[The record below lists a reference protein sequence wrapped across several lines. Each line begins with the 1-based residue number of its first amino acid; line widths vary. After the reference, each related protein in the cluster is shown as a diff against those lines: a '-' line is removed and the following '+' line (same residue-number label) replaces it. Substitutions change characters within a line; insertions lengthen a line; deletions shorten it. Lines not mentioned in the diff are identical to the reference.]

1 MLQSHMKLL
10 SKTRVAPS
18 GAFTLIEILLVLVI
32 IGLLAGSIVAF
43 VIPQQEGAEKKT
55 TQMLINNVK
64 GSLDNYRLNIG
75 HYPTEEEGG
84 LLALVQKPEFEN
96 EKLGAKWQGPY
107 VKAGTTFEDAWANAL
122 VYEPA
127 DPEFMQAGDPPYRL
141 YSKGPDSLE
150 QTDDDIGDK
159 ETQEEAESIEELG
172 ESTDPNLIGDE

>member
-1 MLQSHMKLL
+1 
-10 SKTRVAPS
+10 
-18 GAFTLIEILLVLVI
+18 
-32 IGLLAGSIVAF
+32 
-43 VIPQQEGAEKKT
+43 
-55 TQMLINNVK
+55 MLINNVK

>member
-1 MLQSHMKLL
+1 MKLI
-10 SKTRVAPS
+10 SKTRVARS

-55 TQMLINNVK
+55 TQMLVNNVK

-84 LLALVQKPEFEN
+84 LLALMQKPEFEN
-96 EKLGAKWQGPY
+96 EKLGGKWQGPY
-107 VKAGTTFEDAWANAL
+107 VKAGTTFEDPWSNAL

-141 YSKGPDSLE
+141 YSKGPDGQE
-150 QTDDDIGDK
+150 ETDDDIGDK
-159 ETQEEAESIEELG
+159 EVQEEADSLEELS
-172 ESTDPNLIGDE
+172 ESADPVSTGDE

>member
-1 MLQSHMKLL
+1 MKL
-10 SKTRVAPS
+10 KPNTRKARL
-18 GAFTLIEILLVLVI
+18 GAFTLIEVLLVIVI
-32 IGLLAGSIVAF
+32 ILLLAGSIVAF
-43 VIPQQEGAEKKT
+43 VIPQQEGAEKNT
-55 TQMLINNVK
+55 TRMLVNNVK

-96 EKLGAKWQGPY
+96 EKLGGKWQGPY
-107 VKAGTTFEDAWANAL
+107 VKVGTTFEDAWSNSL

-141 YSKGPDSLE
+141 YSKGPDGQE

-159 ETQEEAESIEELG
+159 EVQEEIDSLEELS
-172 ESTDPNLIGDE
+172 ETADPLPTGDE

>member
-1 MLQSHMKLL
+1 MKPL
-10 SKTRVAPS
+10 SKTRVARS

-55 TQMLINNVK
+55 AQMLINNVK

-84 LLALVQKPEFEN
+84 LLALVQRPEFEN

-107 VKAGTTFEDAWANAL
+107 VKAGTTFEDPWVNAL

-141 YSKGPDSLE
+141 YSKGPDGLE

-159 ETQEEAESIEELG
+159 ETQEEADSLEELG
-172 ESTDPNLIGDE
+172 ETADPNSTGNE

>member
-1 MLQSHMKLL
+1 MKLL
-10 SKTRVAPS
+10 SKTRVARS

-55 TQMLINNVK
+55 AQMLINNVK

-84 LLALVQKPEFEN
+84 LLALVQRPEFEN

-107 VKAGTTFEDAWANAL
+107 VKAGTTFEDPWVNAL

-141 YSKGPDSLE
+141 YSKGPDGLE
-150 QTDDDIGDK
+150 QTDDDIGEK
-159 ETQEEAESIEELG
+159 ETQEEADSLEELS
-172 ESTDPNLIGDE
+172 ETTDPTSTGNE